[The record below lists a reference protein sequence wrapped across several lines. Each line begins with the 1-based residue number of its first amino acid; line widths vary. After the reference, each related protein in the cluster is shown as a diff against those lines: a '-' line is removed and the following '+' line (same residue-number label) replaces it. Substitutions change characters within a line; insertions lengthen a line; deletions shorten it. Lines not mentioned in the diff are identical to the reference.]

1 MIRDESWEYRLPR
14 VEWTL
19 NTSLG
24 LRGGLYVKVSC
35 GWLCDSLR
43 ICEHLLTSSAG
54 KDASEK
60 IALSPLV
67 FNLKRCVIEEKREVI
82 GC

>member
-1 MIRDESWEYRLPR
+1 MSRFPVGDGR
-14 VEWTL
+14 
-19 NTSLG
+19 
-24 LRGGLYVKVSC
+24 
-35 GWLCDSLR
+35 R

-67 FNLKRCVIEEKREVI
+67 FSLRRCVTEEKNK
-82 GC
+82 